1 MQLAIPPPARQG
13 RHMAQAEAR
22 HLPRDLT
29 HGPKKGAYLLEA
41 WRGATDSPS
50 HQTARPAP
58 WNSFV
63 LNVCEGSTL
72 GLMTLNVW
80 SIQQGKINGRKEKG
94 LREGKRDARTVAAQR
109 MKENSRG
116 RGSDGDWNTG

>member
-1 MQLAIPPPARQG
+1 
-13 RHMAQAEAR
+13 MAQAEAR

-41 WRGATDSPS
+41 WRAATDSPS